1 MQIPDAEYLRN
12 SYRSTY
18 WLITAQAKD
27 ISDAESLLQL
37 PFRANCMNWVV
48 GHLLVQREFVLTLLN
63 AQPVWGEAEMQSY
76 RTNSDPIKNAERTI
90 PFRQIMQALAVSQQR
105 LQMGLAEI
113 TPAQWNEATSIDGK
127 DGPIGSL
134 IAGYHWH
141 ETYHCGQLEILRQL
155 AGKNDKIV

>member
-1 MQIPDAEYLRN
+1 MQIPDAEYFRN

-18 WLITAQAKD
+18 WLITAQAKE
-27 ISDAESLLQL
+27 ISDPESLLQL

-48 GHLLVQREFVLTLLN
+48 GHLLTQREFVLALLDV
-63 AQPVWGEAEMQSY
+63 QPVWGDKEIQRY
-76 RTNSDPIKNAERTI
+76 RTNSDPIKNAEQAI
-90 PFRQIMQALAVSQQR
+90 PFHQIMQTLAVSQQR
-105 LQMGLAEI
+105 IQAGLGEI
-113 TPAQWNEATSIDGK
+113 TPARWNEATSIDGK
-127 DGPIGSL
+127 DGPISSL